1 MCYYSTFMIISS
13 CARFLWLKNRF
24 ESSANKCKSK
34 ELVQFLK
41 LLIYS
46 KKRSGPRTEP
56 WGTPHEIDNIF
67 FRVCVS
73 DRSKLFSVVLIR
85 NKPFFS

>member
-1 MCYYSTFMIISS
+1 M
-13 CARFLWLKNRF
+13 AKNRF

-41 LLIYS
+41 SLIYS

-56 WGTPHEIDNIF
+56 WGTPHEIGNSSEFVFPIEVNCF
-67 FRVCVS
+67 LLCR
-73 DRSKLFSVVLIR
+73 
-85 NKPFFS
+85 